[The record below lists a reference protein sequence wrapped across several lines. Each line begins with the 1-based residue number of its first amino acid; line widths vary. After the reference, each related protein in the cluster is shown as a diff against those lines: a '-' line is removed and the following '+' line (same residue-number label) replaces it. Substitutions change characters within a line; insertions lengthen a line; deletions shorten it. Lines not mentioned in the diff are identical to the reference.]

1 MPVSVIGSPPSIEYT
16 GGCVK
21 KTEGWQ
27 PVWASMQL
35 VRRVLRGRWYCY
47 AHPQQDRRRW
57 RRSRLPASAEKDLKL
72 VKKEYWL

>member
-1 MPVSVIGSPPSIEYT
+1 
-16 GGCVK
+16 
-21 KTEGWQ
+21 
-27 PVWASMQL
+27 MQL